1 MSGDRTGERWFRCGI
16 VVVLVVGLLV
26 PIVGYSVHETG
37 TVQGVSGI
45 LQGADGQVGDSCT
58 IFTVTIGD
66 TVFYGNNEDYLLEGT
81 YLWLVPAQEITT
93 PYETLMIHGFVGVG
107 FNYHNHPGDGVQGA
121 MNDQGLC
128 VDANGLPPLS
138 MNPHPER
145 DAFYPNILQAVMF
158 ECGTVS
164 EVITWFQTHYCG
176 TVWACQLHFADA
188 AGDAVVV
195 SVYDGE
201 FNFTRINSAP
211 FLVSTNFNLAN
222 HSNGGYPCTRYNTAT
237 LMLSSITSEE
247 DLTVEACRDVLD
259 AVHSEGTYGT
269 KYSNIF
275 DPVNRQVY
283 LYQNHNYEELVT
295 LDLDSELA
303 QVHPGGIGVIQED
316 LGYYKE
322 VRLSSLFTSL
332 IIPPILVLGI
342 GGATI
347 ISVVV
352 IALVV
357 WRLRKPPK
365 ARATS

>member
-1 MSGDRTGERWFRCGI
+1 MFMSGDRAGVGCFRFGI
-16 VVVLVVGLLV
+16 VVVLLVGLLV
-26 PIVGYSVHETG
+26 PIVGYSANETG
-37 TVQGVSGI
+37 TIRGVSGI
-45 LQGADGQVGDSCT
+45 LLGADWQSGESCT
-58 IFTVTIGD
+58 IFTVAIGD

-81 YLWLVPAQEITT
+81 YLWLVPAQEIST
-93 PYETLMIHGFVGVG
+93 PYETFMIHGFVGLG
-107 FNYHNHPGDGVQGA
+107 FNYHNHSGDGVQGA

-145 DAFYPNILQAVMF
+145 DDFYPNTLQAVLF

-164 EVITWFQTHYCG
+164 EVITWFQTHNCG

-188 AGDAVVV
+188 TGDAVVV

-201 FNFTRINSAP
+201 FNFTRINGAH

-222 HSNGGYPCTRYNTAT
+222 HSNGGYPCPRYNTAT
-237 LMLSSITSEE
+237 SMLSAITSEE

-283 LYQNHNYEELVT
+283 LYQNHNFEELVIIG
-295 LDLDSELA
+295 LDSELA
-303 QVHPGGIGVIQED
+303 QVHPGGIGVIHED
-316 LGYYKE
+316 LGYYRE
-322 VRLSSLFTSL
+322 VRISSLFTPPS
-332 IIPPILVLGI
+332 IPPILILGI

-347 ISVVV
+347 ISVIV

-357 WRLRKPPK
+357 WRIRKPTK
-365 ARATS
+365 